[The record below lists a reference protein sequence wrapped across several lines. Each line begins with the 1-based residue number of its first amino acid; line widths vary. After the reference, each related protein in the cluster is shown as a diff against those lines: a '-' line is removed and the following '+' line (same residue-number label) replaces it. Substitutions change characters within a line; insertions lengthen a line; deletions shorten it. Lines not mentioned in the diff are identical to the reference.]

1 MSRSLLHPRLKLP
14 TCPPPHLAPTPALQ
28 DSINRAD
35 PVPSPVPLSLL
46 FGQPARERWPFPV
59 SWLVSQTVMQKA
71 QAKEEAVLLT
81 EVGFWTGK

>member
-1 MSRSLLHPRLKLP
+1 M
-14 TCPPPHLAPTPALQ
+14 
-28 DSINRAD
+28 
-35 PVPSPVPLSLL
+35 
-46 FGQPARERWPFPV
+46 